1 MITDS
6 DDPDTTGSLSETIEI
21 DDGSNVAF
29 IYNASQKVAT
39 PACQVIICSSYE
51 LTIRKLLLYPMA
63 GGLFTNLYFRTEYY
77 V

>member
-6 DDPDTTGSLSETIEI
+6 DDPDTAGSLSETIEI

-29 IYNASQKVAT
+29 IYNASQKAAT
-39 PACQVIICSSYE
+39 PACQVVICSSLE
-51 LTIRKLLLYPMA
+51 LRIKLLLYPMICD
-63 GGLFTNLYFRTEYY
+63 LFTNLYFRTGCF